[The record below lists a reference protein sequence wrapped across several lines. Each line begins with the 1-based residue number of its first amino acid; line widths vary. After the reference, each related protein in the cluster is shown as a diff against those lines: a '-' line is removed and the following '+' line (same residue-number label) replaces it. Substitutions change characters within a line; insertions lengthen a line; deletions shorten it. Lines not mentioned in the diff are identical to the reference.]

1 MTFDEVRAIAMAL
14 PGVEEGTH
22 YGTPS
27 LKVKGKAFC
36 RLREDGET
44 LVLFDVPIGEREV
57 MIEAEPEVYFFTDHY
72 RDWPAVLVRL
82 ANASPGHVRGYLER
96 AWRKRAPKRLLQAHG
111 LV

>member
-1 MTFDEVRAIAMAL
+1 MTFDDVRAIAMAL

-27 LKVKGKAFC
+27 FKVKGKAFT

-44 LVLFDVPIGEREV
+44 LVLFDVPIEEREV

-82 ANASPGHVRGYLER
+82 PVAGADHVRGYLER
-96 AWRKRAPKRLLQAHG
+96 AWRKRAPKALLKTHG
-111 LV
+111 LA